1 MNDAD
6 TDNTPQHFEI
16 EARSDDE
23 GERLDRLLAKHLPDM
38 SRSRL
43 KVLIKAGHA
52 AHNGRTI
59 MEPNLRV
66 KPGEIFQI
74 TVPPAEPAIPK
85 GESIPLDV
93 VYEDDW
99 LIVIDK
105 PAGLVVH
112 PAAGNWSGTL
122 VNALIAHCG
131 SSLSGIGGVKRPGIV
146 HRIDKETS
154 GLMVVA
160 KSDAAHQ
167 ALAKQFADHGRK
179 GALERSYEALVW
191 GVPSPRKG
199 IINAPLGRKPQAR
212 QKMGVLAKGGKDAV
226 THYEVLET
234 FGPAKEP
241 VASRVKC
248 VLETGRTHQ
257 IRVHMA
263 HISHPLIGDL
273 LYGTGFKTKSQL
285 LPEGPRKALEM
296 LQRQALHA
304 CVLGFSHPKDKQI
317 MHFAS
322 PLPDDISRILK
333 SLSEI

>member
-6 TDNTPQHFEI
+6 TDNTEQRFEI
-16 EARSDDE
+16 EAGDDDE

-59 MEPNLRV
+59 VEPNLRV

-160 KSDAAHQ
+160 KSDAAHH

-199 IINAPLGRKPQAR
+199 TINAPLGRKPQAR
-212 QKMGVLAKGGKDAV
+212 QKMGVLASGGKDAV
-226 THYEVLET
+226 THYEVLDT

-257 IRVHMA
+257 IRVHLA
-263 HISHPLIGDL
+263 HIGHPLIGDP
-273 LYGTGFKTKSQL
+273 LYGTGFKTKSQM
-285 LPEGPRKALEM
+285 LPEGPRKVLEM
-296 LQRQALHA
+296 LPRQALHA
-304 CVLGFSHPKDKQI
+304 CVLGFSHPRDKQT

-322 PLPDDISRILK
+322 PLPDDISRVLK
-333 SLSEI
+333 SLKEI